1 MNKCTT
7 KDIMNL
13 LETLCPLQYA
23 ESWDNV
29 GLLVGQKENKVEKVM
44 VALDATDEVIEQA
57 KENNIDLLITHH
69 PLIFSP
75 LKKVTTDDFIERRVF
90 ELIKNGISY
99 YAMHTNFDVMA
110 MADAAAHKLE
120 LRNTEILEVTYINK
134 EDCKEEGIGRVGYL
148 SDTLTLKE
156 CAEFVKERFQLN
168 NVFAIGALEGNVN
181 KVAIST
187 GSGKS
192 FVDNAISAKADVLIT
207 GDIDH
212 HTAIDARARGL
223 SIIDAGHFGTE
234 HFMVDFTI
242 DYLKNNLVKLIDL
255 GINVDHILIMA
266 ANESNPFQV
275 I

>member
-29 GLLVGQKENKVEKVM
+29 GLLVGQKEKRVEKIM

-75 LKKVTTDDFIERRVF
+75 LKKVTTDNFIERRVF
-90 ELIKNGISY
+90 ELIKNDISY

-110 MADAAAHKLE
+110 MADAAADKIGLK
-120 LRNTEILEVTYINK
+120 NTEILEVTYVNK
-134 EDCKEEGIGRVGYL
+134 ESSKEEGIGRVGYL

-156 CAEFVKERFQLN
+156 CAEFVKERFFLD
-168 NVFAIGALEGNVN
+168 NVSAIGDLEGNVN

-192 FVDNAISAKADVLIT
+192 FIDNAINRKADVLIT

-212 HTAIDARARGL
+212 HSAIDARARGL
-223 SIIDAGHFGTE
+223 SIIDAGHYGTE
-234 HFMVDFTI
+234 HFMVDYTVE
-242 DYLKNNLVKLIDL
+242 YLRNNLIKLKDI
-255 GINVDHILIMA
+255 GINGDHILIIA
-266 ANESNPFQV
+266 ANECNPFQV